1 MEVTIDDLRAWLGL
15 ILPIAGVIYTFIA
28 TRRKDIEGKF
38 EAVQVQFKAGS
49 DRMDRHEGRIASLEQ
64 TVRGLPSKEDIHKL
78 ELHMEKMSGTMSRME
93 AVMEGSQNVMSRL
106 ETIVTRHED
115 HLLTGAKQ

>member
-1 MEVTIDDLRAWLGL
+1 MEVTIDDLRAWMGL
-15 ILPIAGVIYTFIA
+15 ILPIVGVVYTFIA
-28 TRRKDIEGKF
+28 TRRKDIESKF
-38 EAVQVQFKAGS
+38 EGVQTQFKAGS

-64 TVRGLPSKEDIHKL
+64 TVGGLPSKEDIHKL
-78 ELHMEKMSGTMSRME
+78 ELHMEKVSGTMSRME
-93 AVMEGSQNVMSRL
+93 AVMEGNQKIMSRL